1 MLQNKKTLIV
11 IAGPTASGKTELSI
25 KLAKKINGEIISG
38 DSMQVYKHLDIGTA
52 KITKD
57 EMENVPHHLID
68 IIEPNEEYNVQIFQ
82 KNSKK
87 IIEDIYS
94 RGKIPIV
101 AGGTGLYIDAL
112 VYNYSFIDEDND
124 SKIRDKLWEDYYNFG
139 VDYLVKKL
147 QIADP
152 DALNLIDLSNIKR
165 LIRALEISEK
175 NKIKYSE
182 LERDSRTEKTSQYDL
197 FYFVITMNR
206 DVLYDRINKRVDL
219 MFENGWLSEVNSL
232 LESGKVLPDFRSMQG
247 LGYREIL
254 EFLNSGIP
262 FEECV
267 EKIKQNTRRFAK
279 RQLTWFRKNKDTIW
293 LDKSLKNSEEL
304 LEEIIHIY
312 NDKCREEV

>member
-94 RGKIPIV
+94 RGKIPII

-124 SKIRDKLWEDYYNFG
+124 SKIRDKLWADYYNFG

-279 RQLTWFRKNKDTIW
+279 RQLTWFRKNKDIIW

>member
-82 KNSKK
+82 KNAKK

-94 RGKIPIV
+94 RGKIPII

-112 VYNYSFIDEDND
+112 VYNYSFVDEDND
-124 SKIRDKLWEDYYNFG
+124 SKIRDKLWADYYNFG

-147 QIADP
+147 QISDP

-279 RQLTWFRKNKDTIW
+279 RQLTWFRKNKDIIW
-293 LDKSLKNSEEL
+293 LDKSLKNSE
-304 LEEIIHIY
+304 
-312 NDKCREEV
+312 

>member
-247 LGYREIL
+247 LGYKEIL

>member
-82 KNSKK
+82 KNAKK

-94 RGKIPIV
+94 RGKIPII

-279 RQLTWFRKNKDTIW
+279 RQLTWFRKNKDIIW

>member
-82 KNSKK
+82 KNAKK

-94 RGKIPIV
+94 RGKIPII

-112 VYNYSFIDEDND
+112 VYNYSFVDEDND
-124 SKIRDKLWEDYYNFG
+124 SKIRDKLWADYYNFG

-147 QIADP
+147 QISDP

-232 LESGKVLPDFRSMQG
+232 LESGKVFPDFRSMQG

-279 RQLTWFRKNKDTIW
+279 RQLTWFRKNKDIIW

-304 LEEIIHIY
+304 LEEIIQIY

>member
-82 KNSKK
+82 KNAKK

-94 RGKIPIV
+94 RGKIPII

-112 VYNYSFIDEDND
+112 VYNYSFVDEDND
-124 SKIRDKLWEDYYNFG
+124 SKIRDKLWADYYNFG

-147 QIADP
+147 QISDP

-232 LESGKVLPDFRSMQG
+232 LESGKISPDFRSMQG

-279 RQLTWFRKNKDTIW
+279 RQLTWFRKNKDIIW

>member
-82 KNSKK
+82 KNAKK

-94 RGKIPIV
+94 RGKIPII

-112 VYNYSFIDEDND
+112 VYNYSFVDEDND
-124 SKIRDKLWEDYYNFG
+124 SKIRDKLWADYYNFG

-147 QIADP
+147 QISDP